1 MARPLNEL
9 GALGAKVAAAFDDD
23 ADKRR
28 FAIKQA
34 ERLFLAKAIGTTTH
48 PPRLGRGWLI
58 SMAAGLSL
66 AVLTAFVLLRT
77 PRRLE
82 FTVDGNA
89 GQAQTWLASP
99 AARPVVVKFS
109 DGTLVKVDPLSR
121 ARVVDTDNNGASLA
135 LESGSLSA
143 DVVHTSHSAWRV
155 IAGPFAV
162 RVTGTRF
169 DLRWD
174 TASQQF
180 SISVRE
186 GSVSVAGS
194 IVGAERPV
202 RAGETLIASVAERR
216 FDLIGSEVHAALS
229 LSPSAEAPAVPVTD
243 GPAFGDPGV
252 PASSA
257 ASVAPEPAI
266 EPVAPEAPGKD
277 AAGGWRELAKKGDLR
292 QAFASADARGFQSV
306 CDGATAAELL
316 VLGDAARVSGRAD
329 RATEALFTLR
339 RRYPRDPRRAAA
351 AFALGKVAFD
361 QRHAYAQAAEW
372 FSTCMREQPSGPLVR
387 EAWGRRVEAL
397 RNAGD
402 SVGAQRVAREYLA
415 RYPDGPH
422 ADIARSVLK

>member
-1 MARPLNEL
+1 MARPLNGL
-9 GALGAKVAAAFDDD
+9 GALGAQVAASFEDD

-34 ERLFLAKAIGTTTH
+34 ERLFLAKAIGGATSA
-48 PPRLGRGWLI
+48 PRLRRGFTLATALCA
-58 SMAAGLSL
+58 MAL
-66 AVLTAFVLLRT
+66 AAFVLLRT
-77 PRRLE
+77 PNRLE
-82 FTVDGNA
+82 FTVDGAA
-89 GQAQTWLASP
+89 GQAQTWLAAP

-121 ARVVDTDNNGASLA
+121 ARVVDTDHNGASLA

-143 DVVHTSHSAWRV
+143 EVVHTSHSAWRL

-169 DLRWD
+169 DVRWD

-186 GSVSVAGS
+186 GSVGVAGS

-216 FDLIGSEVHAALS
+216 FDLIGSEAHAALS
-229 LSPSAEAPAVPVTD
+229 LSANPSADARAVPVTD
-243 GPAFGDPGV
+243 GPAFGDPGLP
-252 PASSA
+252 PAA
-257 ASVAPEPAI
+257 APAATPEP
-266 EPVAPEAPGKD
+266 VTPEAPSKD

-292 QAFASADARGFQSV
+292 QAFAAADAHGFQSV
-306 CDGATAAELL
+306 CDGATPAELL
-316 VLGDAARVSGRAD
+316 LLGDAARVSGRAD

-339 RRYPRDPRRAAA
+339 RRYPHDPRRAAA

-372 FSTCMREQPSGPLVR
+372 FSTCVREQPGGPLVR

-402 SVGAQRVAREYLA
+402 AAGAQRVAHEYLV

>member
-34 ERLFLAKAIGTTTH
+34 ERLFLAKAMGGST
-48 PPRLGRGWLI
+48 PVPRFGRGFVI
-58 SMAAGLSL
+58 SMATALCAAAL
-66 AVLTAFVLLRT
+66 VAFVLLRT
-77 PRRLE
+77 PSRLE
-82 FTVDGNA
+82 FTVDGA
-89 GQAQTWLASP
+89 TGQAQTWLAAP

-109 DGTLVKVDPLSR
+109 DGTVVKVDPLSR
-121 ARVVDTDNNGASLA
+121 ARVVDTDHDGASLA

-143 DVVHTSHSAWRV
+143 EVVHTSHSAWRL

-186 GSVSVAGS
+186 GSVGVAGS

-202 RAGETLIASVAERR
+202 RAGETLVASVAERR
-216 FDLIGSEVHAALS
+216 FDLIGSEAHAALS
-229 LSPSAEAPAVPVTD
+229 LSADAPAVPVTD
-243 GPAFGDPGV
+243 GPAFGEPS
-252 PASSA
+252 PLPRSSA
-257 ASVAPEPAI
+257 SATAATPDLVT
-266 EPVAPEAPGKD
+266 PEAPGKD
-277 AAGGWRELAKKGDLR
+277 VAGGWRELVKKGDLR
-292 QAFASADARGFQSV
+292 QAFAAADARGFQSV
-306 CDGATAAELL
+306 CDSATPAELL

-372 FSTCMREQPSGPLVR
+372 FSTCVREQPGGPLVR
-387 EAWGRRVEAL
+387 EALGRQVEAL
-397 RNAGD
+397 RNGGD
-402 SVGAQRVAREYLA
+402 AAGAQRVAREYLS

-422 ADIARSVLK
+422 ADIARSLLK

>member
-1 MARPLNEL
+1 MARPLNGL
-9 GALGAKVAAAFDDD
+9 GALGAKVATSFEDD

-34 ERLFLAKAIGTTTH
+34 ERLFLAKAMGAAT
-48 PPRLGRGWLI
+48 PAPRFGRGLMV
-58 SMAAGLSL
+58 SMAAALSVA
-66 AVLTAFVLLRT
+66 AVAAFVLLRT
-77 PRRLE
+77 PSRLE
-82 FTVDGNA
+82 FTVDGAA
-89 GQAQTWLASP
+89 GQSQTWLAAP

-109 DGTLVKVDPLSR
+109 DGTVVKVDPLSR
-121 ARVVDTDNNGASLA
+121 ARVVDTDNDGASLA

-143 DVVHTSHSAWRV
+143 EVVHTSHSAWRL

-186 GSVSVAGS
+186 GSVGVAGS

-216 FDLIGSEVHAALS
+216 FDLIGAEVHAALS
-229 LSPSAEAPAVPVTD
+229 LSASSDAHPVPVTD
-243 GPAFGDPGV
+243 GPAFGDPSA
-252 PASSA
+252 PAPSA
-257 ASVAPEPAI
+257 TPLTPEPS
-266 EPVAPEAPGKD
+266 APEAPGKD
-277 AAGGWRELAKKGDLR
+277 AAGGWRELAKTGDLR
-292 QAFASADARGFQSV
+292 QAFAAADAHGFQSV
-306 CDGATAAELL
+306 CDGATPAELL

-339 RRYPRDPRRAAA
+339 RRYPHDPRRAAA

-361 QRHAYAQAAEW
+361 QRHAYARAAAW
-372 FSTCMREQPSGPLVR
+372 FSTCVREQPSGPLVR
-387 EAWGRRVEAL
+387 EAWGRQVEAL

-402 SVGAQRVAREYLA
+402 FAGAQRVAREYLT

>member
-34 ERLFLAKAIGTTTH
+34 ERLFLAKAMGSTT
-48 PPRLGRGWLI
+48 PAPRLGK
-58 SMAAGLSL
+58 GLVFSL
-66 AVLTAFVLLRT
+66 AAALSVAAVAAFMLLRT
-77 PRRLE
+77 PSRLE
-82 FTVDGNA
+82 FTVDGAA
-89 GQAQTWLASP
+89 GQAQTWLAAP

-109 DGTLVKVDPLSR
+109 DGTRVLVDPLSR

-143 DVVHTSHSAWRV
+143 DVVHTSHSAWRL

-180 SISVRE
+180 SITVRE
-186 GSVSVAGS
+186 GSVGVAGS

-216 FDLIGSEVHAALS
+216 FDLIGSEVRAALS
-229 LSPSAEAPAVPVTD
+229 LSPSANAEVRAVPVTD
-243 GPAFGDPGV
+243 GPAFGGPGLPV
-252 PASSA
+252 ASA
-257 ASVAPEPAI
+257 AAPAL
-266 EPVAPEAPGKD
+266 EPVAPEAPSKD
-277 AAGGWRELAKKGDLR
+277 ATAGWRELAKKGDLR
-292 QAFASADARGFQSV
+292 QAFAAADAHGFQSV
-306 CDGATAAELL
+306 CDTATPAELL

-372 FSTCMREQPSGPLVR
+372 FSTCVREQPSGPLVR
-387 EAWGRRVEAL
+387 EAWGRQVEAL
-397 RNAGD
+397 RNGGD
-402 SVGAQRVAREYLA
+402 AAGAQRVAHEYLA